1 MLDAKL
7 GSLDSEAA
15 LDTAFLQFEVMK
27 EEMQFNAARQ
37 AAALLLPRAE
47 RAFGPHHRWALPVA
61 GHLAWAAREQGDYA
75 GAEASLRRALMQAAP
90 QSDPVQ
96 VLKLRS
102 ALANTLYDQGRY
114 APAREGIAAVVAAA
128 ASIPGYENTD
138 SLAEYAVAA
147 QTLAI
152 LVPAYDAQLG
162 PRHDR
167 TLKARAL
174 WAQSESEL
182 GHHAQ
187 AVALQRDNLA
197 HALARDA
204 VDDDVASLQLFVVTA
219 EPDRDAVCRL
229 AARQIV

>member
-1 MLDAKL
+1 M
-7 GSLDSEAA
+7 
-15 LDTAFLQFEVMK
+15 
-27 EEMQFNAARQ
+27 
-37 AAALLLPRAE
+37 
-47 RAFGPHHRWALPVA
+47 
-61 GHLAWAAREQGDYA
+61 
-75 GAEASLRRALMQAAP
+75 
-90 QSDPVQ
+90 
-96 VLKLRS
+96 
-102 ALANTLYDQGRY
+102 
-114 APAREGIAAVVAAA
+114 VAAA
-128 ASIPGYENTD
+128 AGIPGYENTD